1 MFFTIAPIQLLQ
13 LKMIDLY
20 QDLTDKAQS
29 YAWIKNR
36 LDLIFGRFY
45 GFYREKVMGVQR
57 IF

>member
-1 MFFTIAPIQLLQ
+1 
-13 LKMIDLY
+13 MIDLY

-57 IF
+57 FF